1 MTVELT
7 LIIILG
13 IGLAV
18 ALGYIFARRKP
29 NTGDQAMDSTLELI
43 VGAVNKIHGEQ
54 RASQEVQR
62 GLKDELRQ
70 TADKLKDL
78 TVSTAERD
86 KKDQVYFQNLFSA
99 TKNIESVLRGS
110 KSKGIAGENIIRELL
125 KMFPQSMMVY
135 DFKLGSKVV
144 EFGIKLP
151 DGRILPLDSKVVA
164 NDELAK
170 LEETEDD
177 EARLKIIAK
186 IEQAVLRKAKEV
198 SEYISPPIT
207 YERAIMAVPDS
218 VHYLLKDSQ
227 FKAWRDYGVMIL
239 PYGLTVPYLL
249 SFLDLQRKHS
259 THLDEERVKS
269 FLEDLV
275 LSLSK
280 LDDILDNKIA
290 KSNVMIGNAYSDSKQ
305 ILTKIKS
312 ESTSLAASRVEKQL
326 VTSNGGEK

>member
-13 IGLAV
+13 IALAV
-18 ALGYIFARRKP
+18 AVGYIFARRKP

-43 VGAVNKIHGEQ
+43 VGAVNKIQGEQ

-78 TVSTAERD
+78 TVTTVERD

-110 KSKGIAGENIIRELL
+110 KSKGMAGENIIRELL

-164 NDELAK
+164 NEELAK
-170 LEETEDD
+170 LEETDD
-177 EARLKIIAK
+177 EEIRLKLITK

-207 YERAIMAVPDS
+207 YERAIMAVPDA

-326 VTSNGGEK
+326 VASNGGEK